1 MDKIGGKRFDG
12 PEPPGKVQR
21 PSFHNLVHRLQPA
34 TLIDNRIGLP
44 GDWDTPKDRLKSSFR
59 GSSLRQHRGWAVTDL
74 TDTH

>member
-1 MDKIGGKRFDG
+1 MDKVGGKRVDD

-44 GDWDTPKDRLKSSFR
+44 GDWDTPKEFIPSFITQTTPR
-59 GSSLRQHRGWAVTDL
+59 MGGNRFDGH
-74 TDTH
+74 H